1 LVFNLVDIK
10 ENAKFDNQHS
20 TQFLLKNLRIVVA
33 AYKADD
39 TIKNCID
46 AIINALYFHESWE
59 IYVVDNGQNFR
70 LDKILNNYPVIIL
83 KRDKLKSAAFSRN
96 EGAKNFN
103 KGVLVFI
110 DSDVVCEKKSIEN
123 LIVPINQKK
132 CHASIGNYS
141 TNVAGLKFSQ
151 KYKQLYIHHIYNNS
165 SFDIKNDFW
174 TAICAVDAQ
183 VFNEL
188 GGFDVSFMGANGED
202 QEFGIRLTRFGYSVL
217 FVNNALGK
225 HLNPYG
231 VFNIIKNDF
240 KKGLKAVL
248 NSLDNKVPLSDN
260 RHAKMTNKIAVLF
273 AISTLVLLAFVIFNI
288 YFIYLSFLS
297 FLMWLCFRSKL
308 ILTFIK
314 NGGGLF
320 FLKAILFMFCLDIIR
335 FICVFLGFLKF
346 YFDKFK

>member
-1 LVFNLVDIK
+1 MQKD
-10 ENAKFDNQHS
+10 
-20 TQFLLKNLRIVVA
+20 LRIVVA
-33 AYKADD
+33 AYNADK
-39 TIKNCID
+39 TIIPCID
-46 AIINALYFHESWE
+46 AIIDALTFHKSWE
-59 IYVVDNGQNFR
+59 IYITDNGQNYQ
-70 LDKILNNYPVIIL
+70 LQEILKDYPVTIL
-83 KRDKLKSAAFSRN
+83 KRDKINSAAYARN
-96 EGAKNFN
+96 EGSKNFN
-103 KGVLVFI
+103 EGVLIFI
-110 DSDVVCEKKSIEN
+110 DSDVVCQKQCIEN
-123 LIVPINQKK
+123 LFNPLNKNK

-183 VFNEL
+183 VFNKL

-202 QEFGIRLTRFGYSVL
+202 QEFGIRLTRSGYSVL

-240 KKGLKAVL
+240 KKGLKAVK

-260 RHAKMTNKIAVLF
+260 RHAKMTDKIAVLF
-273 AISTLVLLAFVIFNI
+273 AISTLVLQAFVFFNI

-297 FLMWLCFRSKL
+297 FLPWLCFRSKL

-320 FLKAILFMFCLDIIR
+320 FLKAILFVFCLDIVR
-335 FICVFLGFLKF
+335 FICVILGFYKYNF
-346 YFDKFK
+346 AKFK

>member
-1 LVFNLVDIK
+1 MP
-10 ENAKFDNQHS
+10 
-20 TQFLLKNLRIVVA
+20 
-33 AYKADD
+33 
-39 TIKNCID
+39 CID
-46 AIINALYFHESWE
+46 AIIDALYFHESWE
-59 IYVVDNGQNFR
+59 IYVVDSGQNYQ
-70 LDKILNNYPVIIL
+70 LQEILKDYPVIIL
-83 KRDKLKSAAFSRN
+83 KRDERNSAAFARN

-103 KGVLVFI
+103 EGVLVFI
-110 DSDVVCEKKSIEN
+110 DSDVVCEKRCIEN
-123 LIVPINQKK
+123 LFVPINQKK

-141 TNVAGLKFSQ
+141 TNVKGLKFSQ
-151 KYKQLYIHHIYNNS
+151 KYKQLYIHHIYNS
-165 SFDIKNDFW
+165 SSLNIKNDFW

-183 VFNEL
+183 VFNKL

-202 QEFGIRLTRFGYSVL
+202 QEFGIRLTRSGYSVL

-240 KKGLKAVL
+240 KKGLKAVK

-260 RHAKMTNKIAVLF
+260 RHAKMTDKIAVLF
-273 AISTLVLLAFVIFNI
+273 SITTLALLCFVIFNK
-288 YFIYLSFLS
+288 YFIYLSLLS
-297 FLMWLCFRSKL
+297 FLSWLFFRSKL

-314 NGGGLF
+314 NGGSLF

-335 FICVFLGFLKF
+335 FICVALGFLKF